1 DKTKDEKVK
10 AQEQIDQILR
20 SDRDTAV
27 HEATKKYQDLI
38 DLAEKH
44 NLETTELYQAMND
57 ELAAI
62 KNETFGDEGEDGSR
76 KDVFGMAPEDWDKL
90 LANVQAAIVIAQ
102 QFGEIWAS
110 VNARRTA
117 EENHA
122 LSNYEANIERRK
134 ELLNDQLESGL
145 ISQTK
150 YDKQI
155 ESLDNQLERRKK
167 DLALKQWKRDKEL
180 RLFSAI
186 INTAAGITQA
196 LGSMPPPASYILAAL
211 TGVLGGVQIAAIA
224 NEPPPAF
231 RYGGY
236 TPDRPTQILV
246 GDGSEREWVAS
257 GDLVNDPQTGPIIQQ
272 LEDYQ
277 RGRRN
282 NISFSPPIQPDIE
295 AISSTSAPQFSSSG
309 GSSYYSNPDSELL
322 AGIHSQMQQMN
333 ENNAQ
338 MNDFLSDPKNRRSTI
353 SYDLFHEYEEEL
365 SDIQS
370 LSRTNA

>member
-1 DKTKDEKVK
+1 
-10 AQEQIDQILR
+10 
-20 SDRDTAV
+20 
-27 HEATKKYQDLI
+27 
-38 DLAEKH
+38 
-44 NLETTELYQAMND
+44 
-57 ELAAI
+57 
-62 KNETFGDEGEDGSR
+62 
-76 KDVFGMAPEDWDKL
+76 
-90 LANVQAAIVIAQ
+90 
-102 QFGEIWAS
+102 
-110 VNARRTA
+110 
-117 EENHA
+117 
-122 LSNYEANIERRK
+122 
-134 ELLNDQLESGL
+134 
-145 ISQTK
+145 
-150 YDKQI
+150 
-155 ESLDNQLERRKK
+155 
-167 DLALKQWKRDKEL
+167 
-180 RLFSAI
+180 
-186 INTAAGITQA
+186 
-196 LGSMPPPASYILAAL
+196 LG
-211 TGVLGGVQIAAIA
+211 
-224 NEPPPAF
+224 
-231 RYGGY
+231 
-236 TPDRPTQILV
+236 
-246 GDGSEREWVAS
+246 GDGSEREWVAA